1 MQSKTIIVLDP
12 TSPPKNK
19 ETRAA
24 PRLHKLESGAKIG
37 FLWNAKPNGDILL
50 STIKEKL
57 SQRYHL
63 AATGWYQKDGPATG
77 ALAPV
82 LSELAAN
89 SSLVIT
95 AIAD

>member
-1 MQSKTIIVLDP
+1 MESKTVIVLDP
-12 TSPPKNK
+12 TAPPSND

-24 PRLHKLESGAKIG
+24 PRLHKLEGGARIG
-37 FLWNAKPNGDILL
+37 FLWNTKPNGDILL
-50 STIKEKL
+50 SIIKERL

-63 AATGWYQKDGPATG
+63 AATPWYQKDGPAVG
-77 ALAPV
+77 APAPV

-89 SSLVIT
+89 SNLVIT